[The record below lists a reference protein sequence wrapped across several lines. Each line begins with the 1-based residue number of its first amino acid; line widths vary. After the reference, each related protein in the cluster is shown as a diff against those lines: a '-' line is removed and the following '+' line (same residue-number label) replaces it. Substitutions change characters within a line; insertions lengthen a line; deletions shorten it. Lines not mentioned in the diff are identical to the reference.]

1 MKSELERALATGR
14 GPVLFRAH
22 TGAGRAYF
30 APPRKAGSF
39 RPVKVGEIFCKTALN
54 RTRIPGYRYCLNP
67 YLGCAHGCRYCYADT
82 TLRFSGHPA
91 RWGEFV
97 AAKVN
102 FAEVLRRQLGRKG
115 EPAGRILLGTVTDAY
130 QPAEAE
136 YGLTRA
142 CLKALIE
149 VWPGAEVDVLT
160 KSELV
165 VRDADLWRRLR
176 HSSVGFT
183 VTTVRDDVAAVLE
196 PGASPPRARIQAA
209 ARLRAAGVPVWAFVA
224 PLLPGLTD
232 APGALEELV
241 AVLRGAGVREI
252 LVDALNPY
260 PAAVERLREAYARQ
274 LRWATGYLE
283 RYLADRRGYLRGLP
297 ERLARLEHRYGCR
310 VAFC

>member
-1 MKSELERALATGR
+1 M
-14 GPVLFRAH
+14 
-22 TGAGRAYF
+22 
-30 APPRKAGSF
+30 
-39 RPVKVGEIFCKTALN
+39 KVGEILCKTALN
-54 RTRIPGYRYCLNP
+54 RSRIPGYRYCLNP

-102 FAEVLRRQLGRKG
+102 FPEVLRRQLGRKG
-115 EPAGRILLGTVTDAY
+115 DPAGRILVGTVTDAY

-142 CLKALIE
+142 CLEALLE
-149 VWPGAEVDVLT
+149 VRPEARVDVLT

-183 VTTVRDDVAAVLE
+183 VTTIRDEVAAALE
-196 PGASPPRARIQAA
+196 PGASPPRARIRAA

-241 AVLRGAGVREI
+241 RALVAAGVRDI
-252 LVDALNPY
+252 SVDPLNPY
-260 PAAVERLREAYARQ
+260 PAAVARLREAYARH
-274 LRWATGYLE
+274 LRRATGQLE
-283 RYLADRRGYLRGLP
+283 RYLSDPRGYLRGLP
-297 ERLARLEHRYGCR
+297 ERLARLERLYGCR